1 MKQLTLIRHGKSDWH
16 SFADSDFERP
26 LNGRGKKAAA
36 TMGERLAIADK
47 HPDLLVS
54 SPAKR
59 ARSTARRIAKQLN
72 YPEAQ
77 ILYREEI
84 YEADLETLIELV
96 QNLAGE
102 AATVLMVGHNPGF
115 SELGQWFSSAAPD
128 WLPTCG
134 QLVLELPIDSW
145 AQATENCAKLLGY
158 DYPKK
163 PL

>member
-16 SFADSDFERP
+16 SSADSDFDRP

-36 TMGERLAIADK
+36 TMGERLAIASH

-59 ARSTARRIAKQLN
+59 ARSTARRIAKQLD

-77 ILYREEI
+77 ILYREDI
-84 YEADLETLIELV
+84 YEADLETLIELI

-102 AATVLMVGHNPGF
+102 AAAVIMVGHNPGF
-115 SELGQWFSSAAPD
+115 SELSQWFSSAAPD

-134 QLVLELPIDSW
+134 QVVLELPIDNW
-145 AQATENCAKLLGY
+145 AQAAENCATLLNY

-163 PL
+163 PH